1 MEGNKTLKK
10 QPVEEVQNFFK
21 IQLYQNNFTKTKTNI
36 CMYNFGAI
44 KITPKL
50 LRAHAYFC

>member
-50 LRAHAYFC
+50 LRVHAYFW